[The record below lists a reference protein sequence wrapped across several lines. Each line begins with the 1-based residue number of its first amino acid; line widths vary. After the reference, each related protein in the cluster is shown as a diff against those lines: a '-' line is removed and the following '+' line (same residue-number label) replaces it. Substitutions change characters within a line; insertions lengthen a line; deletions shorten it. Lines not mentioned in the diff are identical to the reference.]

1 MWDISNRMWMKQ
13 NHDMGI
19 LANIM
24 GDHDVLLSVSRIA
37 TKSLGLKIAGGFGLC
52 TTDVS
57 KQHST
62 CIR

>member
-1 MWDISNRMWMKQ
+1 
-13 NHDMGI
+13 MGS

-24 GDHDVLLSVSRIA
+24 GNHDVLLSVSIIA
-37 TKSLGLKIAGGFGLC
+37 KPKSLGLKIAGGFGLC

-57 KQHST
+57 KQPST